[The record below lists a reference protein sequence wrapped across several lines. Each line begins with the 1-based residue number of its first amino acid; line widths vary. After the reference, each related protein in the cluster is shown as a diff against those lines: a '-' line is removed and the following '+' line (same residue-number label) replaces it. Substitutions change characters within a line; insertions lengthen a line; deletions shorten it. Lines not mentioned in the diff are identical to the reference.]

1 MTCDNVMPRLV
12 NETSAVLNQL
22 LLGNDDHG
30 KREPSMQKYIVHIT
44 L

>member
-1 MTCDNVMPRLV
+1 MTCDNAMPRLV

-30 KREPSMQKYIVHIT
+30 RENLRCRST
-44 L
+44 